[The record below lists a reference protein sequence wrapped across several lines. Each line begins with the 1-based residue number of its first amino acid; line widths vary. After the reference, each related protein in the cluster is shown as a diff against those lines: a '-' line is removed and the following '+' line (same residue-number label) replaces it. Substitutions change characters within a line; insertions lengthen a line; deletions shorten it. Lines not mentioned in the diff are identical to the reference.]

1 MRCECGKEILN
12 VPEHL
17 RTVVKWVCKDCG
29 RNIDTKGHI
38 VERPMSVHFGN
49 SYIKVRKAA

>member
-17 RTVVKWVCKDCG
+17 WNSAKWQCKECG
-29 RNIDTKGHI
+29 RNIDTAGHK
-38 VERPMSVHFGN
+38 VEAEAEFD
-49 SYIKVRKAA
+49 IKKLIEIRKKAA